1 MCCKGCIFG
10 LSVGQSVVGV
20 TILGTRPVPG
30 PEARGRGPSPGP
42 RAQDRVR
49 GLVMGHRCSKGLGP
63 GKFRILVLGKWVGG
77 VRNNWPTAGSGKM
90 SWGSSG
96 KMERPMLEN
105 WFRKSPTPGCRRGGR
120 GGVLILLVLLFP
132 QTSACDGGFLR
143 LAMGGSYLASREL
156 PLSVRVSAP
165 SPAHLPR
172 LA

>member
-30 PEARGRGPSPGP
+30 PEARGRGPGPGP

-77 VRNNWPTAGSGKM
+77 LRNNWPTAGSGKM

-105 WFRKSPTPGCRRGGR
+105 WFRKSPTPGCRRGGGE
-120 GGVLILLVLLFP
+120 GGYLFCLFCFFP
-132 QTSACDGGFLR
+132 KHR